1 MGSVFL
7 HQTIL
12 VTFLRIADLATVNL
26 RAVLR
31 AFKVVLDGDT
41 LRCAFFQLLI
51 KPRWLRTLF
60 LTKKAARA
68 RSTTAPGGSVGS
80 LGSGVIRPDVTLFL
94 IHIVERSQVLAL
106 EL

>member
-7 HQTIL
+7 HQTIR

-41 LRCAFFQLLI
+41 LRCAFFQLLV
-51 KPRWLRTLF
+51 KPRWLCTLF
-60 LTKKAARA
+60 LTEKAACA